1 MSLFFVSVAECLVCS
16 SSVYTIEGNRHTHK
30 HNKTINTLAKTMKS
44 DSGRLEH
51 VRRMIGIFGSGG
63 DARKF

>member
-1 MSLFFVSVAECLVCS
+1 MFFFCIYNCRKE
-16 SSVYTIEGNRHTHK
+16 TDTHK